1 MQSSAAE
8 KVVRNYCDRFPGQLI
23 ALTQL
28 LDENHDSGANSAR
41 AKLQRVVEEAHR
53 MAGAAHCMGFGFIGS
68 EFMQIEQEA
77 TRLLDAGESQQE
89 GLLHICEKLENIV
102 RFRRH
107 IRVENSR
114 LLRRRSDD
122 NDIEIVDEI
131 PVVNDSELFAAQ
143 RVLFAD
149 DDGAVRGLMRALL
162 ADIGVG
168 HIQIAKSGQEALDMA
183 RSFDPTIL
191 ISDWH
196 MQPMDGLELLTQIRT
211 GGTHL
216 SSNTRIIFLTS
227 QNGVKEVRQVIRRG
241 VDHFL
246 IKPFTQEVISRA
258 IIKVVRRD

>member
-1 MQSSAAE
+1 MPSQAAE
-8 KVVRNYCDRFPGQLI
+8 QVVRNYCDRFPAQLI

-28 LDENHDSGANSAR
+28 LDEKEAGSDATK
-41 AKLQRVVEEAHR
+41 AKLQRVIEESHR
-53 MAGAAHCMGFGFIGS
+53 MAGAAHCMGFSFIGA
-68 EFMQIEQEA
+68 EFMQIEKEA
-77 TRLLDAGESQQE
+77 HRLLESGESQKT

-114 LLRRRSDD
+114 LLRRRTDD
-122 NDIEIVDEI
+122 EIAFVDEI
-131 PVVNDSELFAAQ
+131 PTVTDQELFATQ

-149 DDGAVRGLMRALL
+149 DDGAVRALMRALL
-162 ADIGVG
+162 VDIGVG
-168 HIQIAKSGQEALDMA
+168 DIQIAKSGQEALDMA
-183 RSFDPTIL
+183 RRFDPTIL

-246 IKPFTQEVISRA
+246 IKPFTQDIIARA
-258 IIKVVRRD
+258 ITKVVRRD